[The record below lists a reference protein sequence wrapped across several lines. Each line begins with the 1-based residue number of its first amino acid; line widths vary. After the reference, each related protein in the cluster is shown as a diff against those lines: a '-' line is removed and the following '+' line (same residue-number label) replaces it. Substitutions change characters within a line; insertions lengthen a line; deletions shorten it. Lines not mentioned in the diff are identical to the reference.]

1 MAQIITSVSEAVYQ
15 IKKWLG
21 VNEALEGEASLKMGE
36 AALMRNFKVTAGGAL
51 KKRAGSRN
59 IAGRLSR
66 DPAPGGHTAEVDTG
80 TTSVLLTET
89 GQSTAALTMYPGIE
103 VDSVGG
109 ITLTGES
116 AEVTN
121 GNQAEHL
128 GWYYRAG
135 DGAVYKFTG
144 VTA

>member
-59 IAGRLSR
+59 IAGLMS
-66 DPAPGGHTAEVDTG
+66 GYTAEVDTG
-80 TTSVLLTET
+80 ITSVLLTET

-121 GNQAEHL
+121 ENPAEHL

>member
-1 MAQIITSVSEAVYQ
+1 MAQIVTSVSEAVYQ

-59 IAGRLSR
+59 IAGLMS
-66 DPAPGGHTAEVDTG
+66 GYTAEVDTG

>member
-59 IAGRLSR
+59 IAGLMS
-66 DPAPGGHTAEVDTG
+66 GYTAEGDTG

>member
-59 IAGRLSR
+59 IAGLMS
-66 DPAPGGHTAEVDTG
+66 GYTAEVDTG
-80 TTSVLLTET
+80 ITSVLLTET

>member
-36 AALMRNFKVTAGGAL
+36 AALMRNIEVTACGAL

-59 IAGRLSR
+59 IAGLMS
-66 DPAPGGHTAEVDTG
+66 GYTAEVDTG

-121 GNQAEHL
+121 ENQAEHL

>member
-36 AALMRNFKVTAGGAL
+36 AALMRNFKVTAGGAPQ
-51 KKRAGSRN
+51 KRAGSRN
-59 IAGRLSR
+59 IAGLMS
-66 DPAPGGHTAEVDTG
+66 GYTAEVDTG

-116 AEVTN
+116 AGVTN
-121 GNQAEHL
+121 ENQAEHL

>member
-59 IAGRLSR
+59 IAGLMS
-66 DPAPGGHTAEVDTG
+66 GYTAEVDTG
-80 TTSVLLTET
+80 TNSVLLTET

-116 AEVTN
+116 AGVTN
-121 GNQAEHL
+121 ENQAEHL

>member
-59 IAGRLSR
+59 IAGLMS
-66 DPAPGGHTAEVDTG
+66 GYTAEVDTG

-89 GQSTAALTMYPGIE
+89 GQSTAALTMYPDVE
-103 VDSVGG
+103 ADSVGN
-109 ITLTGES
+109 LVLSGEPAS
-116 AEVTN
+116 VNYE
-121 GNQAEHL
+121 NQDSYI
-128 GWYYRAG
+128 GYYYRDSSG
-135 DGAVYKFTG
+135 TVYKFTG
-144 VTA
+144 ISA

>member
-59 IAGRLSR
+59 IAGLMS
-66 DPAPGGHTAEVDTG
+66 GYTAEVDTG

-116 AEVTN
+116 AAVTN
-121 GNQAEHL
+121 ENQAEHL

>member
-1 MAQIITSVSEAVYQ
+1 MAQIINSVSEAVYQ

-59 IAGRLSR
+59 IAGLMS
-66 DPAPGGHTAEVDTG
+66 GYTAEVDTG

-116 AEVTN
+116 AGVTN
-121 GNQAEHL
+121 ENQAEHL